1 MTAISP
7 LAEFFMPVDSWG
19 DLSNEAVTA
28 EGSRVTFADGTE
40 AICAV
45 SGLWNSSLGYGNRAI
60 ADAIHEANTRA
71 STLPLFRRGNTI
83 AREAASAL
91 LDFARPHHFATCW
104 FSTSGSAALDTTVKL
119 VRQYQA
125 LRGETA
131 RKRIV
136 SFSGSY
142 HGMTAAAMATTGE
155 YLQQDVYGIDQRL
168 HIRIPHDDP
177 DAFERVT
184 SRYGHELAAVI
195 LEPVLGS
202 GAFVVDENMIDTI
215 FKWRATHGFAVVA
228 DEVATGFH
236 RTGPRFASHGWKVQ
250 PDILVTSK
258 ALTNGTCAAAALL
271 VSHAIV
277 ERFRE
282 TGAVFWHGETQAGSP
297 QSAAAAVATIREFVR
312 LDVARQ
318 SARVSERL
326 DSFLAELSAD
336 SDRVTTTG
344 VGCFRAI
351 HLRGGAGEALDSGR
365 VAELVRR
372 ARAAGVIVQPGPSCV
387 QLIPN
392 LVMSDPD
399 LDDLFQRL
407 KAMLRRWLDEAR

>member
-1 MTAISP
+1 LTAISP
-7 LAEFFMPVDSWG
+7 LAEFFVPVGSWG

-28 EGSRVTFADGTE
+28 EGSRVTFADGSE

-45 SGLWNSSLGYGNRAI
+45 SGLWNASLGYGNRAI
-60 ADAIHEANTRA
+60 ADAMHESNLRA
-71 STLPLFRRGNTI
+71 SALPLFRRGSTI
-83 AREAASAL
+83 AREAARAL
-91 LDFARPHHFATCW
+91 LEFAHPHEFATCW

-125 LRGETA
+125 LRGEVA

-142 HGMTAAAMATTGE
+142 HGMTAGAMATTGE

-168 HIRIPHDDP
+168 HIRVPHDDP
-177 DAFERVT
+177 DAFERVA

-202 GAFVVDENMIDTI
+202 GAFVVDESVIDTI
-215 FKWRATHGFAVVA
+215 LKWRATHGFAVVA

-236 RTGPRFASHGWKVQ
+236 RTGPRFASHGWKEQ
-250 PDILVTSK
+250 PDIVVTSK

-271 VSHAIV
+271 ASPAILG
-277 ERFRE
+277 RFRE
-282 TGAVFWHGETQAGSP
+282 AGAVFWHGETQAGSP
-297 QSAAAAVATIREFVR
+297 QSSAAVLATIREFDR

-326 DSFLAELSAD
+326 DGFLAELSSA
-336 SDRVTTTG
+336 SNRLTTTG
-344 VGCFRAI
+344 AGCFRGI
-351 HLRGGAGEALDSGR
+351 HLRDEGGDVLASGK
-365 VAELVRR
+365 VAEVVGR
-372 ARAAGVIVQPGPSCV
+372 ARSAGVIIQPGPSCV

-392 LVMSDPD
+392 LVMSDDD
-399 LDDLFQRL
+399 LDELFQRL
-407 KAMLRRWLDEAR
+407 NAVFRDWLDDTR